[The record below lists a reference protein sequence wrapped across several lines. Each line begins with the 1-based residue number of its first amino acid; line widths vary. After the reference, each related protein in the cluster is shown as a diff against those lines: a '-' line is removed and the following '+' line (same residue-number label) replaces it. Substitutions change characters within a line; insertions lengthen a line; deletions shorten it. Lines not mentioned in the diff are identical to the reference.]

1 MGDQFTPP
9 EFLIVGRILAPRGI
23 EGELKVQITTDF
35 PDRFASGRLVYID
48 GQPLQIEGSR
58 RQKQQLL
65 LKLTGIDTRQD
76 AEKLR
81 GQDLTI
87 PRTELRS
94 LPEGEYYAFQ
104 LIGLAVET
112 IAGNYVGSIIDLMTT
127 ASNDVYIVQSER
139 GELLIPAIEDVVKS
153 IDLENGKVVIEAIE
167 GLLGPT

>member
-9 EFLIVGRILAPRGI
+9 EFLIVGRILASRGI
-23 EGELKVQITTDF
+23 EGELKVQIATDF
-35 PDRFASGRLVYID
+35 PDRFAPGRLVYID

-58 RQKQQLL
+58 RQKHHLL
-65 LKLTGIDTRQD
+65 LKLAGFSTRQD

-112 IAGNYVGSIIDLMTT
+112 TAGSYVGTIIDLMTT
-127 ASNDVYIVQSER
+127 ASNDIYIVQSER

-153 IDLENGKVVIEAIE
+153 VDLENGKVVIEAIE